1 MANETLARLSQ
12 TPPDSVAENDYRS
25 FCAALGA
32 SARGR
37 AFLSEYARRN
47 RHADTE
53 VVLQALARLE
63 KTARGGQ
70 GTAPEADRI
79 RQDLRALLDTLRT
92 ARPQVDNTPG
102 AIKAATLA
110 ALIDFVQARIE
121 ALVTPARAGL
131 SQVPDLEQ
139 PELPIPQPS
148 ALTPAAIAL
157 LRPDADA
164 QSLAAAAERHD
175 KASPAD
181 IVSDVKFIDIALVK
195 PQPLDLAAAAETPMA
210 IDTSMP
216 APRPAAAEAAALNT
230 TTVAIEAYEL
240 WLDQLKVMQGDIE
253 VSVELQA
260 DVRIEAQ
267 TETRED
273 VQIDGQAATQ
283 RQAAAQK
290 DAQPKKPADLNADLT
305 ATANLLPPVVTP
317 EIAEAPQASAPQV
330 AAPAPAQSEVAFK
343 WPTLPEPQA
352 AAPADA
358 QSKAAFKWP
367 TPAAPL
373 AAEPRAAAPAAP
385 RALAP
390 GDPGFKWP
398 EPAKPSALSPRQA
411 AIVALAAEA
420 EAEAKAKGQAV
431 GQAVIAAL
439 TAEAKAKARG
449 QIVEQTETPIAAPA
463 AAAIVASTP
472 AQGLSPAPAS
482 EDAQPA
488 TLSPRQAAIAAL
500 AAQNKAQQPVASEAP
515 VVTPTAAPVAEQP
528 VAQSGPLSPRQA
540 AIAALA
546 AQNKAQQPAM
556 SAPQQPAVNQ
566 APVVT
571 PAADEPAAMSDA
583 LSTRRDPLAALAAQV
598 EAQQSVT
605 SHIPE
610 SDLTPAPEATP
621 AVEPAKLADKPTI
634 KPDADAL
641 DAIMTLTDEER
652 IALFT

>member
-1 MANETLARLSQ
+1 
-12 TPPDSVAENDYRS
+12 VAENDYRS

-63 KTARGGQ
+63 KTARGQ

-92 ARPQVDNTPG
+92 ARPQIDSTPG

-148 ALTPAAIAL
+148 STMPAAISL
-157 LRPDADA
+157 LRPDSDD
-164 QSLAAAAERHD
+164 QSLAAAADRLD
-175 KASPAD
+175 SASPAD

-195 PQPLDLAAAAETPMA
+195 PQPLDLPTAAETPMA
-210 IDTSMP
+210 IDTSMSEL
-216 APRPAAAEAAALNT
+216 RAAAAPTEAAAPST
-230 TTVAIEAYEL
+230 TAIAVEAYEL
-240 WLDQLKVMQGDIE
+240 WLDQLKVMQGDIDIE
-253 VSVELQA
+253 ISAEL
-260 DVRIEAQ
+260 RM
-267 TETRED
+267 D
-273 VQIDGQAATQ
+273 VQIETRADAEVDAQMDV
-283 RQAAAQK
+283 QK
-290 DAQPKKPADLNADLT
+290 DLQPKKPAALNTDLI
-305 ATANLLPPVVTP
+305 ATVNLIPPVVTP
-317 EIAEAPQASAPQV
+317 EVAAAPQAPEPQASAP
-330 AAPAPAQSEVAFK
+330 AAPAAEQSKVAFK
-343 WPTLPEPQA
+343 WPATTEQQVA
-352 AAPADA
+352 A
-358 QSKAAFKWP
+358 
-367 TPAAPL
+367 
-373 AAEPRAAAPAAP
+373 PRAAAPAAP
-385 RALAP
+385 KVAAP

-439 TAEAKAKARG
+439 AAEAKAEG
-449 QIVEQTETPIAAPA
+449 QIVGQVEVPIAVPTGA
-463 AAAIVASTP
+463 VAFTSTP
-472 AQGLSPAPAS
+472 AQYPAPAPTS
-482 EDAQPA
+482 EGAQPA

-500 AAQNKAQQPVASEAP
+500 AAQAKTQQPATAAPQQPIASEAP
-515 VVTPTAAPVAEQP
+515 VVTQATAPVVEQP
-528 VAQSGPLSPRQA
+528 AAQLDPLSPRQA
-540 AIAALA
+540 AI
-546 AQNKAQQPAM
+546 
-556 SAPQQPAVNQ
+556 
-566 APVVT
+566 
-571 PAADEPAAMSDA
+571 
-583 LSTRRDPLAALAAQV
+583 AALAAQV

-610 SDLTPAPEATP
+610 SDLMPAPEAMP
-621 AVEPAKLADKPTI
+621 AATSAAEPAALADKPAI
-634 KPDADAL
+634 KPDADPL